1 MALIQAKNLNKTYK
15 LKNRITNAVKD
26 TSIEVNEGELI
37 AITGKSGSGKSTFI
51 NILSGLLTPD
61 NGEVIINGKNVYTL
75 NDNERTRLRNEQIG
89 IIPQGDSLL
98 GTLTVLQN
106 ILLPAT
112 LYSDKENIDKVVQR
126 ARQLLIKFGIEN
138 LENEYPSNLSGGE
151 IRRVMITR
159 ALINNPKV
167 IFADE
172 PTANLDDENTEI
184 VINLLRDITK
194 ENVSVIYVTHEVDTT
209 KAADKVYH
217 MNQGSIT

>member
-1 MALIQAKNLNKTYK
+1 MALIQAKNLNKTYT

-75 NDNERTRLRNEQIG
+75 NDNERTHLRNEQIG